1 MAKNNF
7 HKEKDLYETMLSYT
21 GSILP
26 TKSLITNGHYF
37 FKSERNIDLN
47 NKNNIVINKF
57 EEKFLSNFK
66 KINMKND
73 SSLVKQCLQQ
83 NNLK

>member
-1 MAKNNF
+1 MKKSNF
-7 HKEKDLYETMLSYT
+7 HNSKDLYETTLSYT

-37 FKSERNIDLN
+37 FKSPRNIDLN
-47 NKNNIVINKF
+47 NKKFLVLNKF
-57 EEKFLSNFK
+57 EEKFLNNFK
-66 KINMKND
+66 KANIKND
-73 SSLVKQCLQQ
+73 SSLVEQCLQQ